1 VNHDKLDY
9 IQYYDSKSDLCLID
23 FNLPTLIVGWSYMMN
38 TFKDNELIQNA
49 DILHH
54 RIETNKLYWEFS
66 FEESKSSHVTGIK
79 SFIDNVFEF
88 YFSQYKYIN
97 LDPIFFQINDDK
109 ELMDILPKEIDSFY
123 VYKHDM
129 IYILKDKQIWG
140 LNLDIYTFFRFD
152 IDKIVSNLEDRSFN
166 PIHIDNDGYLYLKY
180 NKKYGDFEKLKRY
193 LIIILNNR
201 IDVEKS

>member
-1 VNHDKLDY
+1 MLKV
-9 IQYYDSKSDLCLID
+9 
-23 FNLPTLIVGWSYMMN
+23 
-38 TFKDNELIQNA
+38 FKDNEKIRNA
-49 DILHH
+49 NILQH
-54 RIETNKLYWEFS
+54 RIETNNLYWEFS
-66 FEESKSSHVTGIK
+66 FEESKLSHVTGVR
-79 SFIDNVFEF
+79 SFTNSIFSF
-88 YFSQYKYIN
+88 YFSRYRYIN
-97 LDPIFFQINDDK
+97 LDPIFFQINDVDD
-109 ELMDILPKEIDSFY
+109 LMNIIPKEIDSFY

-201 IDVEKS
+201 IDVKKS